1 MQIFLDSAIMDEVEA
16 VAELGICDG
25 VTTNP
30 SLIAKQG
37 LDFKQV
43 VVRIADLIQGPVSAE
58 VVASDVEGM
67 LREADVLAQLHKH
80 IVIKL
85 PVTPQGIAA
94 CGVLSRKGVAT
105 NLTLCFQASQALLAA
120 KAGATYISPFVGRL
134 DDVSVDGM
142 QLVRDIRG
150 IYDRYGFKTRILAA
164 SIRHPKHV
172 VDAALAGAD
181 VVTAPYATLM
191 QLYRHPLTDRGLE
204 AFQADWK
211 ASGQAAIAP

>member
-1 MQIFLDSAIMDEVEA
+1 MQIFLDSAIMDEVAA

-58 VVASDVEGM
+58 VVASDVDGM